1 MHDLHVAD
9 KVNKMVLEEAVKN
22 NLKIVKKIVVE
33 LGSVVEHGANISKE
47 NLIFNLNLL
56 NKGTIAENAEV
67 VINEVAGNDWRL
79 TSIAGN

>member
-9 KVNKMVLEEAVKN
+9 KVNKMVLEEAAKN
-22 NLKIVKKIVVE
+22 NLKVVKKIVID

-56 NKGTIAENAEV
+56 NKGTIAENAEILV
-67 VINEVAGNDWRL
+67 NEVTGNDWRL
-79 TSIAGN
+79 TSIVGD